1 MAICWWQQAEVVGA
15 VYWFCSSKETLPF
28 FSSFGLRLGHGNGWA
43 KLLAIKRAHQ
53 AITFQIGRTQV
64 SGWLYIAMLPAT
76 YNLLTPSHHHPP
88 AQTLIWKKKKK
99 PPLCLSTFTN
109 LLGSQEKEMATHS
122 GILAWRIPGMGEPGG
137 LPSMGS
143 HRLKRL
149 SSSS

>member
-53 AITFQIGRTQV
+53 AITFQIERTQV

-88 AQTLIWKKKKK
+88 AQTLIWRKKKSSIVFKYFYQFVRV
-99 PPLCLSTFTN
+99 PGEGNGNPLWYSCLENPRDGGAWWAAVYGVAQT
-109 LLGSQEKEMATHS
+109 EAT
-122 GILAWRIPGMGEPGG
+122 
-137 LPSMGS
+137 
-143 HRLKRL
+143 
-149 SSSS
+149 